1 MIEDTTGGRVD
12 DNGEM
17 ERGDGGAVSMY
28 RARKR
33 DKAEERRGKKEAG
46 RTAVR

>member
-1 MIEDTTGGRVD
+1 MIT
-12 DNGEM
+12 
-17 ERGDGGAVSMY
+17 ERWNVEGGGAVSMH